1 MNKVRILLADDHPQF
16 LEIVERLLGP
26 TFEIVGIVGDG
37 RALFEA
43 GLNLKPDVIV
53 TDISMPVMNGI
64 EAVDEL
70 RKANCASKVI
80 FLTVHS
86 DPDFVRACLAIGT
99 IGYIFKPRVAVD
111 LLAGIREALADHLFI
126 SRFDIEE
133 SCV

>member
-26 TFEIVGIVGDG
+26 TFEIVGIVGEG
-37 RALFEA
+37 HALLEA
-43 GLNLKPDVIV
+43 GLILNPDVIV

-70 RKANCASKVI
+70 RKANCTSKII

-86 DPDFVRACLAIGT
+86 DPDFVRACLAIGA